1 MKPEWKVGD
10 RCAVYSH
17 AGRDVGTFDGPSPSG
32 REGIMIISTG
42 SGLETKKIWAHHKQV
57 RRLIKRP
64 RREWSGEWEITMD
77 KGLRAMSF
85 TPDDAD
91 WQDIK
96 PGMRMTL
103 REVRGKK

>member
-32 REGIMIISTG
+32 RDGIVVISTG
-42 SGLETKKIWAHHKQV
+42 LGLETKKIWAHHKQV

-64 RREWSGEWEITMD
+64 MREFWVQPNGCAYENEQWDGTGKAFPNQI
-77 KGLRAMSF
+77 RV
-85 TPDDAD
+85 
-91 WQDIK
+91 
-96 PGMRMTL
+96 